1 MEEKKVMKEPEENS
15 EWTKVTKLLAGEIIS
30 GSRRES
36 KAKSFAIICLATAV
50 VIISIGSAV
59 VNYKNDREWRELITS
74 YNYASE
80 KVLGNQ
86 KVGE

>member
-36 KAKSFAIICLATAV
+36 KAKSFAIICLATAII
-50 VIISIGSAV
+50 IISIGSTV
-59 VNYKNDREWRELITS
+59 VNYRNDREWRELITS

-80 KVLGNQ
+80 KVLVNQ
-86 KVGE
+86 KAGE

>member
-1 MEEKKVMKEPEENS
+1 MEEKEMVKKPEENS
-15 EWTKVTKLLAGEIIS
+15 EWTKVTKLLASEIIS

-36 KAKSFAIICLATAV
+36 KAKSLAIICLATAV